1 MPKIVHSKNKMMPG
15 HKIHRLKIP
24 EINAIIAFPK
34 IWDKDEFQFTLFLPN
49 IRPKPWHFSI
59 NVGLNKDNKDIFHI
73 HAHWKNE
80 ETGCK
85 EDVLLIYFSRKD
97 LATLLP
103 NTNIELYLNKFVLY
117 LQQKI
122 PTLLRRNLKIFN
134 LLSRRDDFF
143 LYYCGAI
150 SDEKEMLQQ
159 LFNYF
164 PYEPSKKQVTL
175 TTKLTSQTRKHLAQ
189 NLLNLREQSISTP
202 GFYTGFLIH
211 PISKQI
217 FNVGYFNVEKVDENL
232 IGFFLL
238 KYHTALFGFN
248 YLTIPFAKILEK
260 MIEALLK
267 IDSLTV
273 KWYDKDVPLKKVNDF
288 INNRLILSKKE
299 AFENIIVAGL
309 ESQFWRKGYKF
320 RFRPEFKWGIPFF
333 VAYKRSA
340 RVLGALAYK
349 STEIVR
355 RIEEIIVFKKKYK
368 AKQCIFITPDK
379 SLSQEI
385 LNKHKLNKVRILPL
399 NARIF
404 IKMFY
409 DSLGIPIVKRKVQ

>member
-1 MPKIVHSKNKMMPG
+1 MPEIDHSKNKMMPG

-73 HAHWKNE
+73 HAHWKNDKAGQQE
-80 ETGCK
+80 N
-85 EDVLLIYFSRKD
+85 VLVIYFSRKD

-134 LLSRRDDFF
+134 LLSQRNNFF
-143 LYYCGAI
+143 LYYGGAI

-164 PYEPSKKQVTL
+164 PYEPSKKQLTL
-175 TTKLTSQTRKHLAQ
+175 GTKLTSQTQKHLEK
-189 NLLNLREQSISTP
+189 NLLYPQKQSISKP
-202 GFYTGFLIH
+202 GFYNCFLIH
-211 PISKQI
+211 PITKQI
-217 FNVGYFNVEKVDENL
+217 FDVGYLNVEKVNENL

-248 YLTIPFAKILEK
+248 YLTIPFAKILQK

-267 IDSLTV
+267 INSLTV
-273 KWYDKDVPLKKVNDF
+273 KWYDKDVSLKKVNDF
-288 INNRLILSKKE
+288 INNRLIFSKKE
-299 AFENIIVAGL
+299 ALENIILSGL

-320 RFRPEFKWGIPFF
+320 RFRPEFKWGTPFF
-333 VAYKRSA
+333 VAYKKSA
-340 RVLGALAYK
+340 RIVGSLAYK
-349 STEIVR
+349 STEIVQR
-355 RIEEIIVFKKKYK
+355 VEEIIVFKKKYK

-379 SLSQEI
+379 SLSQEL
-385 LNKHKLNKVRILPL
+385 LNKRKLNKVCILPL

-409 DSLGIPIVKRKVQ
+409 VSLGISIVKRKVQ